1 MLAGDVLVVADRAQ
15 HPAERRA
22 RQALQQD
29 ECHCEHR
36 QDDAQEALLEH
47 LWRDDAA
54 PAPGMPAMPSA
65 PLVSQISLV
74 AAMRT
79 DSEKPSVTIVR

>member
-15 HPAERRA
+15 HPAKRRT
-22 RQALQQD
+22 RRALQQD

-36 QDDAQEALLEH
+36 QDDALEALLEH

-54 PAPGMPAMPSA
+54 PGPGMPSE

>member
-15 HPAERRA
+15 HPAKRRT

-54 PAPGMPAMPSA
+54 PGAGDAVGAVGQPDPVGCRDA
-65 PLVSQISLV
+65 
-74 AAMRT
+74 
-79 DSEKPSVTIVR
+79 D